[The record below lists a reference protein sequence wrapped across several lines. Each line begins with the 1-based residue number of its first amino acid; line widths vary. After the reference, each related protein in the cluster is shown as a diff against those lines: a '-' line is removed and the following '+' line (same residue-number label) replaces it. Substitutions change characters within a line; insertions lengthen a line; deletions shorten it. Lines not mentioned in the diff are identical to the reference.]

1 MEISWLGHSAI
12 RIVSRDIVLITD
24 PYPDSIGFSM
34 GSQAAHIV
42 PISNAHP
49 NHCGDDMISGE
60 PRVLRG
66 PGQYEVHGYNIVGLG
81 TRLEESEPTE
91 DSEDSEDTEQI
102 RQINTVYTFRSEGLT
117 VCHLGDLSRKMTPAQ
132 IGDQGNIDVLI
143 VPAGGGCTITPAEVL
158 EQANVFSPK
167 IIIPVHYS
175 HDQPV
180 EGLNPIDE
188 FLKVFGME
196 NPTPQIRVN
205 VNQTNLPR
213 ETEVVVLRKVS

>member
-42 PISNAHP
+42 TISNDHP
-49 NHCGDDMISGE
+49 NHCGDDMVSGE

-81 TRLEESEPTE
+81 TKLEESGPTE
-91 DSEDSEDTEQI
+91 DSEDTDRI
-102 RQINTVYTFRSEGLT
+102 RRTNTVYTFRSEGLS
-117 VCHLGDLSRKMTPAQ
+117 VCFLGDVNRKLTPAQ
-132 IGDQGNIDVLI
+132 IGDQGSVDVLI
-143 VPAGGGCTITPAEVL
+143 VPAGGGCTITPAEVMD
-158 EQANVFSPK
+158 QANVFNPK

-175 HDQPV
+175 HDVPI
-180 EGLNPIDE
+180 EGLAPIDD
-188 FLKVFGME
+188 FLKVYGIE